1 MTNDGVPP
9 EAELTVSITKDN
21 DDSWDWTLMQG
32 DVELACATDYL
43 PTCEAAV
50 AAFLA
55 TFTQLTRYSSWTEYP
70 ADEIDGSIILRPGS

>member
-9 EAELTVSITKDN
+9 EAELTVIIERFDGG
-21 DDSWDWTLMQG
+21 WDWTLKQG
-32 DVELACATDYL
+32 DVELACASNYL